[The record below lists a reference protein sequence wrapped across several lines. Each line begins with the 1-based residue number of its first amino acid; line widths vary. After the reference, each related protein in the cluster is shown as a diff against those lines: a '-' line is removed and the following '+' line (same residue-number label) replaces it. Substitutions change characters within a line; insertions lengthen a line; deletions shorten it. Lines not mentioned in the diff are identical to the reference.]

1 MDYQWRWPFPF
12 PIMPPMCEK
21 SVYPFP
27 WPGMHGMMRAAAAER
42 EVEQLKHQLVS
53 ATQNLHQ
60 AEQMQQAP
68 DMEQAIDILKRSS
81 LEVELAAKEKE
92 IAQLVEDVQRLQASV
107 NKLRDV
113 SSSQI
118 NKLEEELAAKNQA
131 FKLLEE
137 KLETQE
143 DYEEMRREL
152 EILKSIEFSNS
163 SDESIE
169 STKGK
174 SLEMLLMEK
183 NRALQSE
190 NTQVKVA
197 NNEISGTSGNDVNG
211 TEVKSESP
219 TDLSNTD
226 KFASFLGE
234 EIAATYQES
243 SSSPQPESNSSTA
256 GENTV
261 IKDEMKVDEPA
272 LDSVDSVEMNGDVD
286 SASDNGADMTEIHRE
301 VDKDVDTV
309 PEEVEVDNEPEKN
322 VLDDSPSFEINT
334 AEVSQQIRE
343 VMSAHNIGQKHFA
356 NHVLGLSQGTLS
368 DLLSKPKSWDQ
379 LSEKGRDWY
388 RKMYLWC
395 LDERNV
401 LALKAMASR
410 KASREYPPPEDL
422 EAFANMYQGQ
432 NLAAYQM
439 SNSGSEPSTPPV
451 LPRGVKLEKSMD
463 SSMDSSSLNGENS
476 VLSEQIDGVALQK
489 LQTIA
494 QKESNNSPALNTADV
509 SQKIREI
516 LSTHNIG
523 QRLFAKHVL
532 SLSQGTVSELLSKP
546 KHWDKLTEKGRESY
560 RKMFA
565 WSLDGRNVMALKA
578 ISPRKG
584 STPITSPYKHED
596 SQTEERI
603 AQILSDAQ
611 TAMQAKQ
618 AQEKVYMHD
627 VHMATHMVNS
637 IYQQEL
643 AKMAHNSSFNGASPY
658 HMVADMPQERQKERP
673 REKDKENRGH
683 KKERRERSRT
693 SEEQRHQDDAGM
705 SEEIVRRIYQ
715 KELEKLA
722 QAAQSMG
729 NMAECR
735 MYQQELARLAQNAQ
749 HEEQVQAHHERERE
763 KQNHH
768 MAQHHHPHHPMH
780 QDIKPHL
787 NNNHYDFHIKNE
799 PLDLSDHSSHL
810 KSPQNQSDTQ
820 SNCSDSTQ
828 DAARHAGSAFCLVRP
843 KSEGMPL
850 DASYPSNSMSPLQ
863 HMQTIANSLV
873 SKSQMP
879 FPPQKPLK
887 AVLPP
892 ITQEQFDCYSTINTD
907 DLVKRVKETLS
918 QYSISQRLFGEH
930 VLGLSQGSVSDLLAR
945 PKPWHM
951 LTQKGR
957 EPFIRMQIFLE
968 DAEAIPKLV
977 ASQYRIA
984 PDKLMRS
991 NAMYLANHVAAAKA
1005 AVKVEDVPPPQPPP
1019 PPPLPTP
1026 VRNVKKKSRSRTSSP
1041 ADKFPPNHQANHHR
1055 VPVVSHDH
1063 QANHHRVPVV
1073 SHNHQAN
1080 HQRVPVASH
1089 DHQAN
1094 HQRIPVTSHD
1104 HQANHQRVPVVSH
1117 PQENSEVPVAKYS
1130 AASTPPC
1137 PVACPPP
1144 LLCPP
1149 YHPTMYELNALTNEL
1164 DTLAITSQVK
1174 EVLQANNLGQRL
1186 FGEAILGLSQGSV
1199 SELLSKPKPWQMLSL
1214 KGREPFIK
1222 MFKWLNDPLNVDRL
1236 RSYQA
1241 EQKAHRKRKNH
1252 HISQAEDQS
1261 LENTNSSGGVPMKKA
1276 RVFFSEEQKETL
1288 RQTYLQDPYPNQST
1302 IEALAMQLGVAPK
1315 TVINWFHNHRM
1326 RTKQQAHPGT
1336 PTNDNG
1342 SDAENSQA
1350 KNEDGENM
1358 SDNSELSNDYNQYMH
1373 SQSREMTQWMF
1384 PSFEPVNLSRASSA
1398 NSFESNHLMDNGSNA
1413 KDSDSESLCNG
1424 ADGQR
1429 RLSLSA
1435 SNRRKSAKPQ
1445 WVYQGI
1451 QLDKSQRQDGMDLP
1465 VMSEGSDVL
1474 TTQGDHS
1481 ERSTPATATS
1491 VHSHDSRL
1499 EVDDLSK
1506 DGSPRDTKIK
1516 KLQKAIERSELEWEE
1531 VDRSEKISRLEKNL
1545 HEENGRNEGW
1555 EF

>member
-1 MDYQWRWPFPF
+1 MAANVQSMCQYWKTFDLQELQKELDTTATELASRQDDSDISRKRLVEQSREFKKNTPEDIRKVVAPLLKSFQGEIDALSKRSKAAEASFLTIYKRLIDLPDPVPVLEHALQLQKRAHKSQDLEIENKQLRETLDDYNNEFAEVKNQEVT
-12 PIMPPMCEK
+12 IKLLKEK
-21 SVYPFP
+21 LKEYEDKMEVASQAKAKEKERELQRLFAEKEQQRQESQLSVAKKLGEAEHKVATLQSALDTTQSELFDLKSKYDEATSAKSDEMEMVM
-27 WPGMHGMMRAAAAER
+27 GDLERANERAAAAER

-991 NAMYLANHVAAAKA
+991 NAMYLANHVAA
-1005 AVKVEDVPPPQPPP
+1005 
-1019 PPPLPTP
+1019 
-1026 VRNVKKKSRSRTSSP
+1026 
-1041 ADKFPPNHQANHHR
+1041 
-1055 VPVVSHDH
+1055 
-1063 QANHHRVPVV
+1063 
-1073 SHNHQAN
+1073 
-1080 HQRVPVASH
+1080 
-1089 DHQAN
+1089 
-1094 HQRIPVTSHD
+1094 
-1104 HQANHQRVPVVSH
+1104 
-1117 PQENSEVPVAKYS
+1117 
-1130 AASTPPC
+1130 
-1137 PVACPPP
+1137 
-1144 LLCPP
+1144 
-1149 YHPTMYELNALTNEL
+1149 
-1164 DTLAITSQVK
+1164 
-1174 EVLQANNLGQRL
+1174 
-1186 FGEAILGLSQGSV
+1186 
-1199 SELLSKPKPWQMLSL
+1199 
-1214 KGREPFIK
+1214 
-1222 MFKWLNDPLNVDRL
+1222 
-1236 RSYQA
+1236 
-1241 EQKAHRKRKNH
+1241 HRKRKNH